1 MDTTYT
7 MPVAT
12 PAESKARQQF
22 IKRTYYH
29 LALAVLAFAMIEAML
44 LRWSGATELATR
56 MTDGKNWLFV
66 LIAFGVISA
75 VADSWA
81 RSDVSLTTQYLGLA
95 TYVVAEAVIFVPLLL
110 WAKSFGDADVIG
122 QAPMV
127 TLLMVVGL
135 TAVAFLTETDFLFL
149 RAALC
154 IGWFVAIGLIVA
166 GIVFGFG
173 LGVVFSGAMIV
184 FASAS
189 ILYQT
194 SKIQREYRTD
204 QHVAAALALL
214 ASVALLFWYVVRI
227 VGASED

>member
-7 MPVAT
+7 MPVS
-12 PAESKARQQF
+12 AESEARLQF

-29 LALAVLAFAMIEAML
+29 VALAVLAFAVIESML
-44 LRWSGATELATR
+44 LRWSGATELAGR

-66 LIAFGVISA
+66 LLAFGGISA
-75 VADSWA
+75 VADRWA
-81 RSDVSLTTQYLGLA
+81 RSDVSPATQYLGLG

-122 QAPMV
+122 QAATM

-135 TAVAFLTETDFLFL
+135 TAVAFITDTDFSFL
-149 RAALC
+149 RGALC
-154 IGWFVAIGLIVA
+154 VGWFLAVGLIVA
-166 GIVFGFG
+166 SIFFGFG
-173 LGVVFSGAMIV
+173 LGVVFSAAMV
-184 FASAS
+184 AFASAS

-204 QHVAAALALL
+204 QHVAAALALF
-214 ASVALLFWYVVRI
+214 ASIALLFWYVVRI
-227 VGASED
+227 IGAGED